1 MTEEELSPR
10 ERRYQRTQ
18 QAILMAA
25 HSLLT
30 EGGPEA
36 LSIRAIA
43 DRIDYS
49 PAGLYEYYGSK
60 EEIISALCWEGHRML
75 KRSMAQVPLNLPPDE
90 YMLEIGMTYIHFAL
104 QNPEYFLLIFS
115 ISTTRVQ
122 GGTAIQPPAE
132 MVEDDSSFPLLLNG
146 VQRAMESGVIKYLP
160 GLGLFE
166 TAYTFWAI
174 VHGAA
179 MLRITNLT
187 DLQVDFDPADRAM
200 ITAYIRGMGMWE

>member
-1 MTEEELSPR
+1 MVEALSPR

-18 QAILMAA
+18 QAILAAA

-30 EGGPEA
+30 EGGPDA

-60 EEIISALCWEGHRML
+60 EEIIAALCWEGHQQL
-75 KRSMAQVPLNLPPDE
+75 KRAMEQVPLALPPDE
-90 YMLEIGMTYIHFAL
+90 YMVEIGMAYIHFAL

-115 ISTTRVQ
+115 TSQ
-122 GGTAIQPPAE
+122 GAAFAQPPAQMLE
-132 MVEDDSSFPLLLNG
+132 GDSSFPLLLKG

-179 MLRITNLT
+179 MLRITILT
-187 DLQVDFDPADRAM
+187 NVHVDFDSADRAM
-200 ITAYIRGMGMWE
+200 ITAHIRGMKQWE